1 VPRAQRQ
8 TQRWW
13 RTRRDSFAEVWP
25 DIQRELEADPTM
37 EAKSIFQELQILC
50 PGSFP
55 NGQLR
60 TLQRRVADWRR
71 ETDICA
77 RLEDWTLR
85 LLQGK
90 IDETEFQPSLGPELR
105 EQDVALLLDCIR
117 YRGIRSRNRAV
128 AVLANLNRVPI
139 PIICKT
145 LKAERQTVC
154 SYIQKFEEV
163 GASKLVDFSQD
174 IVKKADRKDYKD
186 ALFTILHEPPSLYG
200 INRTRWEM
208 ADLKEVMS
216 QKGFSISLANI
227 RQIIRNAGYK
237 FRKARKVLTSND
249 PEYREKLQRITDI
262 LSNLQPDERFFSVD
276 EFGPFS
282 IKLTGGRSLMP
293 PGQRRSIPQYQKS
306 KGSLILTA
314 ALDLSTN
321 QITHFYSKAKNTA
334 EMIRLLDLLFKQC
347 SGERTLYFSW
357 DAASWHAS
365 KNWKSM

>member
-1 VPRAQRQ
+1 MPRAQRQ

-13 RTRRDSFAEVWP
+13 RTRRDPFAEIWP

-145 LKAERQTVC
+145 LKTERQTVC
-154 SYIQKFEEV
+154 SYIPKFEEV
-163 GASKLVDFSQD
+163 GASKFVDFSQD

-200 INRTRWEM
+200 INRTRWQM

-237 FRKARKVLTSND
+237 FRKARKALTSND
-249 PEYREKLQRITDI
+249 PEYTREAAADYIH
-262 LSNLQPDERFFSVD
+262 
-276 EFGPFS
+276 
-282 IKLTGGRSLMP
+282 SL
-293 PGQRRSIPQYQKS
+293 
-306 KGSLILTA
+306 
-314 ALDLSTN
+314 
-321 QITHFYSKAKNTA
+321 
-334 EMIRLLDLLFKQC
+334 
-347 SGERTLYFSW
+347 
-357 DAASWHAS
+357 
-365 KNWKSM
+365 